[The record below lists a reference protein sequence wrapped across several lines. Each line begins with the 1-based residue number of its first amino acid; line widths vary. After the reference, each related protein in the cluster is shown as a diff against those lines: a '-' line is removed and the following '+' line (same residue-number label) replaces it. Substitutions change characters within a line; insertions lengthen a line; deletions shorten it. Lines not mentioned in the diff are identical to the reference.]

1 MNIVSEYKPN
11 SHVYKEE
18 QKKALEE
25 RKKAEKVVSGPVKL
39 KKKSGITK
47 LTDNIIAEDAKNV
60 KTYILTDVLLPGIK
74 KAIFDIVTGGIEMLI
89 YGTTG
94 KHKGGS
100 LGSKVSYRNYY
111 DHDRRDDRSDDSRS
125 RNRFDIDEMIF
136 TSRGE
141 ASAVK
146 DQLEDMLAK
155 YGVVTVADLYDSI
168 DETAPYTS
176 NRYGWTN
183 LRNAEVTRVR
193 DGYLLKLPKPS
204 PID

>member
-1 MNIVSEYKPN
+1 MSDYKPN

-25 RKKAEKVVSGPVKL
+25 RKKVEKVVSGPVKL

-47 LTDNIIAEDAKNV
+47 LTNNIIAEDAKNV

-111 DHDRRDDRSDDSRS
+111 DRDRRYDRSDDSRG
-125 RNRFDIDEMIF
+125 RDCFDYDDFEF
-136 TSRGE
+136 TNRGE
-141 ASAVK
+141 AEAVK
-146 DQLEDMLAK
+146 EQLLDLIRE
-155 YGVVTVADLYDSI
+155 YGFTTVADLYDMVGK
-168 DETAPYTS
+168 TAPYTS

-183 LRNAEVTRVR
+183 LRNAEVKRVR
-193 DGYLLKLPKPS
+193 DGYIIVLPKPS

>member
-1 MNIVSEYKPN
+1 MSEYKPN

-18 QKKALEE
+18 QQKALEE

-39 KKKSGITK
+39 KKKSGMAK

-111 DHDRRDDRSDDSRS
+111 DRDRRDERTDDTRS
-125 RNRFDIDEMIF
+125 RNKFDLDDMVF
-136 TSRGE
+136 TSYGE
-141 ASAVK
+141 ACAVK
-146 DQLEDMLAK
+146 EQLEDMIGR
-155 YGVVTVADLYDSI
+155 YGVVTVSDLYDSI